1 MNKKIRIN
9 ITIRLNKSKT
19 YFFKLLDVSLSG
31 FNSRKMKMTNA
42 IIITVIIPDI
52 VL

>member
-1 MNKKIRIN
+1 MIISNRIKR
-9 ITIRLNKSKT
+9 TMKPNKSKT

-42 IIITVIIPDI
+42 IIITIEITI
-52 VL
+52 